1 MSKIKFSRYFFHKN
15 LIGGNWRR
23 NSIEWRG

>member
-1 MSKIKFSRYFFHKN
+1 MSKTKFSRYIFNKN

-23 NSIEWRG
+23 NSIEWRW